1 MNQYLFPDK
10 FNASSR
16 LNIETKI
23 SILQQSGNNFKEVV
37 VAYYINYLLF
47 NGFIIEKREQPTFAN
62 RTLAAFDLWKKGI
75 LKAKNL
81 LKSESHFQSQLM
93 KFYLDEK
100 TYFKKTELKNQE
112 LYLELLNQY
121 IAVFQQID
129 AWINNKHTRPRKLWS
144 ESVNN
149 KQLLEEIEVEQTDN
163 YLLNFLDEVY
173 LQCGLELIKNLEWP
187 TQNALIF
194 DAFQEYIIETSV
206 LNPEIS
212 DKKLLNKVQA
222 SLLRYMKKEL
232 IYIQNSCLLSN
243 SVVIFSEINRWC
255 ADEITSNKIEI
266 QSNFKL
272 EFPNVSNYPIHVFSD
287 KKAFHL
293 FNFFAE
299 KFNSHVAIS
308 FFYRKMA
315 EQEKP
320 TLILVKDTPFRQ
332 WFNDQNYDLIL
343 DRATD
348 TFSKSKNEERELL
361 YSVVKSLIY
370 SN

>member
-1 MNQYLFPDK
+1 MNQYLYPDS

-16 LNIETKI
+16 FNIETKL
-23 SILQQSGNNFKEVV
+23 SILQQWGDNFKEVV
-37 VAYYINYLLF
+37 VAYYINYLLY
-47 NGFIIEKREQPTFAN
+47 NGFIIEKKEQPTFAN

-75 LKAKNL
+75 LKAQNV

-100 TYFKKTELKNQE
+100 TYFKKNKVKKHE
-112 LYLELLNQY
+112 LYLELLNQHTT
-121 IAVFQQID
+121 VFQQID
-129 AWINNKHTRPRKLWS
+129 AWINNKHTRARKLWS

-149 KQLLEEIEVEQTDN
+149 KQLLKEIEVEQTDN
-163 YLLNFLDEVY
+163 YLLNFLDKVY
-173 LQCGLELIKNLEWP
+173 LQCGLDLIKNLEWP

-222 SLLRYMKKEL
+222 SLLRYIKKEL

-243 SVVIFSEINRWC
+243 SVVIFSEINSWC

-272 EFPNVSNYPIHVFSD
+272 ELPKDNKYPNRIFSD
-287 KKAFHL
+287 EKAFYL

-299 KFNSHVAIS
+299 KFNSHVALS

-320 TLILVKDTPFRQ
+320 TLISVKDTPFRE
-332 WFNDQNYDLIL
+332 WFNDQKYDFKL
-343 DRATD
+343 DRATN
-348 TFSKSKNEERELL
+348 TFIKSKNEERELL
-361 YSVVKSLIY
+361 YWLVKSLIY